1 MPGVQR
7 LTVDDDAAGQRLD
20 NFVLARLKRLPR
32 SRAYRMVRKGEVR
45 VNGGRSAPTY
55 RLQAGDEV
63 RLPPW
68 RDDGPEQS
76 ERTPSHRLRSLLEA
90 SICFE
95 DDGLLVLDKPAGI
108 AVHGGSGVDLGVIEA
123 LRAARD
129 EPKLQLAHRLDR
141 GTSGLLLIAR
151 RRSALNALQA
161 IIRERAI
168 RKQYEL
174 VVRGAWPAKLRS
186 VRLPLLRT
194 ETAGGERRVRV
205 SSDGK
210 SARTDF
216 SVLERG
222 DSACLLRATL
232 HTGRTHQ
239 IRVHCAHSGYPV
251 LGDDKYDLKA
261 ESLQGMQ
268 RPQRLYLHA
277 CRLRFRWQDRDLDLR
292 SATPESFLAQLNR
305 SER

>member
-123 LRAARD
+123 LRAARG
-129 EPKLQLAHRLDR
+129 R
-141 GTSGLLLIAR
+141 T
-151 RRSALNALQA
+151 QA
-161 IIRERAI
+161 AAGPSPGSRD
-168 RKQYEL
+168 
-174 VVRGAWPAKLRS
+174 VGA
-186 VRLPLLRT
+186 
-194 ETAGGERRVRV
+194 
-205 SSDGK
+205 SSD
-210 SARTDF
+210 
-216 SVLERG
+216 
-222 DSACLLRATL
+222 RAPSQ
-232 HTGRTHQ
+232 RAQ
-239 IRVHCAHSGYPV
+239 CAAGNHSGA
-251 LGDDKYDLKA
+251 GDPKA
-261 ESLQGMQ
+261 V
-268 RPQRLYLHA
+268 
-277 CRLRFRWQDRDLDLR
+277 
-292 SATPESFLAQLNR
+292 
-305 SER
+305 